1 MSSKPI
7 LSQVLFIFL
16 NLLFLALVVNCT
28 RNCNNP
34 PDHSSKHKH
43 KHKHHKHK
51 SSSPS
56 SPSPP
61 TPETPKLPPR
71 LPVPYVSPPMPY
83 PGTPKLPPVFPGT
96 PKLPPGY
103 PMPSSPPFVFPPGIP
118 NVPGFPLPSSPP
130 FPFPPRAP
138 RIPGFPLPRISPPL
152 PGSPKTETCPRDA
165 FRFGACAKVL
175 GGLVGGQV
183 GTAPKQPCCS
193 LFGGLVEAEAAVCLC
208 TAIKANVLGFNLN
221 VPVAI
226 SMVLNVCE
234 MRTPPNFQCS

>member
-1 MSSKPI
+1 MSSKPS

-34 PDHSSKHKH
+34 PDHKHKH

-56 SPSPP
+56 SPTPP
-61 TPETPKLPPR
+61 APE
-71 LPVPYVSPPMPY
+71 S
-83 PGTPKLPPVFPGT
+83 PKLPPVFPGT
-96 PKLPPGY
+96 PRLPPAF
-103 PMPSSPPFVFPPGIP
+103 PLPSSPPYAFPGTPRL
-118 NVPGFPLPSSPP
+118 PGFPLPSSPP
-130 FPFPPRAP
+130 FAFPPGTPPVPGFPLPTSPPFAFPPRTP
-138 RIPGFPLPRISPPL
+138 RVPGFPLPRISPPL

-175 GGLVGGQV
+175 GGLVGGEV
-183 GTAPKQPCCS
+183 GKAPKQPCCS

-208 TAIKANVLGFNLN
+208 TAIKANFLGFNLN
-221 VPVAI
+221 IPVAI